1 MLSICTLLHAQGTPQ
16 RSIWDGIYNL
26 SQAERGKAVY
36 ANHCAKC
43 HGDDLEGHDEVP
55 QLGGAH
61 FMADWEDQSIA
72 DLVQRIRGTMP
83 LDNPGTLSGA
93 STTDVVAYL
102 MQQNGA
108 PAGGAELPNDS
119 SMQAIIRINQLPP
132 KVGDLAARW
141 LLRIVL
147 NRFAIEMVGD
157 RDEIIGGDIRHA
169 NVGFDGARLLQ
180 DLEVGSHAR

>member
-1 MLSICTLLHAQGTPQ
+1 VIELGRRPAASIAAFSLWAMLSICTMLHAQSPPQ
-16 RSIWDGIYNL
+16 RSIWDGIYNR
-26 SQAERGKAVY
+26 SQADRGKAVY

-108 PAGGAELPNDS
+108 PAGSAELPNDP
-119 SMQAIIRINQLPP
+119 SMQSSIRINQQPP
-132 KVGDLAARW
+132 KIAPAARSTNPRW
-141 LLRIVL
+141 APASSAGSR
-147 NRFAIEMVGD
+147 
-157 RDEIIGGDIRHA
+157 
-169 NVGFDGARLLQ
+169 GAP
-180 DLEVGSHAR
+180 G